1 MVKGDRKM
9 RAVSRDRV
17 KLLFISIALLAGL
30 FIIGNLAFGKSKATG
45 MYTSGVKVVKVDDT
59 EAINMSKKYGTA
71 YAHKVKENNKFYLK
85 YFRIEDSQTKE
96 CTYTLTNEQYEE
108 LVEGKE
114 YWFNIEFDKP
124 DDDGSGK
131 VKTVY
136 KEDPMR
142 K

>member
-1 MVKGDRKM
+1 M
-9 RAVSRDRV
+9 RAVSRDRF

-30 FIIGNLAFGKSKATG
+30 FIIGNLAFGKAKITG
-45 MYTSGVKVVKVDDT
+45 MYTSGTKVVKVDDT
-59 EAINMSKKYGTA
+59 EAINRSKKYNTP
-71 YAHKVKENNKFYLK
+71 YAHKVKENDKFYLK
-85 YFRIEDSQTKE
+85 YFAFEGGQPKNGTFTMTS
-96 CTYTLTNEQYEE
+96 EQYEE

-136 KEDPMR
+136 KEDPM
-142 K
+142 KK

>member
-1 MVKGDRKM
+1 M
-9 RAVSRDRV
+9 RAVSRDRF

-71 YAHKVKENNKFYLK
+71 YAHKVKENDKLYLK
-85 YFRIEDSQTKE
+85 YFGLENGQPKNGTFTMTS
-96 CTYTLTNEQYEE
+96 EQYEE

-114 YWFNIEFDKP
+114 YWFNIQYDNP
-124 DDDGSGK
+124 DDDSLGK

-136 KEDPMR
+136 KEDPM
-142 K
+142 KK